1 MKFYNPF
8 RPHLAQ
14 TNDSPVRFAVRRFT
28 LWTPGWE
35 YRDFSSEFWWAR
47 SNKHFKDCE
56 TFDIKRA
63 RGLLAAQLHKPM
75 KPKRLDDVDLA
86 KFLLLQDAHPPE
98 IDAGEP
104 ARSAGYANAFKGDF
118 TMTIPRNGPMQVG
131 RGLLGN
137 PITATIAAHEAELK
151 RMYERELLRSMAT
164 APIKYPINTAVDL
177 DNSNA

>member
-35 YRDFSSEFWWAR
+35 YRDFSCEFWWAR
-47 SNKHFKDCE
+47 SNKNFKDCE

-86 KFLLLQDAHPPE
+86 KFLLLQDAHPPAE
-98 IDAGEP
+98 DTISP
-104 ARSAGYANAFKGDF
+104 AGYANASKGNF

-131 RGLLGN
+131 RGLLSD
-137 PITATIAAHEAELK
+137 PALATIALKEEELR
-151 RMYERELLRSMAT
+151 RMYNSTLLRGMAI
-164 APIKYPINTAVDL
+164 APIKYPINTNIVDL